1 MALQSTINSRNVN
14 NDNNNNSDDDEN
26 HHRHQH
32 HHRHQYHHHE
42 YDEEIDET
50 EDDLIEN
57 YRFLTQHCGALRQ
70 SPTTN
75 ILNTIQKQQQKQM
88 NQSPF
93 LRHYSFIDE
102 NHNKNNKNNDND
114 ERSFSSTKQRFSPLN
129 ALNNNNNNN
138 NNHNYSTT
146 ISRIPP
152 TIYYD
157 DTIESEFNN
166 DHSFSLVKLFARMK
180 TRLKH
185 DKRYR
190 PKPTHELLSEEDPQ
204 EWYEL
209 TKNVRTIITKA
220 LLPDGGYD
228 ALKHRSKKVHSRRGS
243 CRKSRELH
251 PVLPKDNDDDDDK
264 IDIQINDEL
273 NTENNEEYDQ
283 IIWNKFLTCSRGFN
297 YRRCGVCKT
306 VDRQEFQGQ
315 LVYFYGV
322 ANNILI
328 DENLKASGLG

>member
-1 MALQSTINSRNVN
+1 MALQSTINLQNVN
-14 NDNNNNSDDDEN
+14 NNNNNGDDEDN
-26 HHRHQH
+26 HHH
-32 HHRHQYHHHE
+32 HHHHHHHHE

-57 YRFLTQHCGALRQ
+57 YRFLTQRCGVLRQ

-75 ILNTIQKQQQKQM
+75 IINTIQQQQQKQM
-88 NQSPF
+88 NQSSF
-93 LRHYSFIDE
+93 FRHHSVINE
-102 NHNKNNKNNDND
+102 NHNNSNNEDK
-114 ERSFSSTKQRFSPLN
+114 RSSSSTKQWYSPLN
-129 ALNNNNNNN
+129 DLNNNNQ
-138 NNHNYSTT
+138 NYSTT

-157 DTIESEFNN
+157 DTEDSEFNGN
-166 DHSFSLVKLFARMK
+166 HSFSLIKLFARMK
-180 TRLKH
+180 ARLKH

-190 PKPTHELLSEEDPQ
+190 PKPTHELLPEEDPQ
-204 EWYEL
+204 EWHEL
-209 TKNVRTIITKA
+209 TQNVRTIVTKA

-228 ALKHRSKKVHSRRGS
+228 VLTNRTKKIHSRRGS
-243 CRKSRELH
+243 CRKSREFH
-251 PVLPKDNDDDDDK
+251 PVLPKDNNNDDDDDK
-264 IDIQINDEL
+264 INIEIDDEF
-273 NTENNEEYDQ
+273 NTEDNKEYDQ

-306 VDRQEFQGQ
+306 VDRQQFQGQ